1 MDPTTGQGGSLAHV
15 SEGNSCTFNVTKGR
29 GKPSA
34 IALQKCSG
42 SSVLKDMSKE
52 IARYQE

>member
-15 SEGNSCTFNVTKGR
+15 SEENSCTFNVTKGR